1 MTVLNTFMFLQIAY
15 LISLTAAA
23 SCLVGLT
30 HLLGQF
36 TPVPVQI
43 GVAWLLLW
51 VGIDV
56 LFLYN
61 RSTPA
66 LQLITAMLHQLD
78 HRMYGVECAL
88 LGVTRLEKRLSIL
101 QNDIRKLKRRN
112 SE

>member
-36 TPVPVQI
+36 TPIPVQI

-66 LQLITAMLHQLD
+66 LIIAMLHQLD

-101 QNDIRKLKRRN
+101 QNDIRKLKRCN